1 MDVKS
6 GQVMGME
13 GGNDDGMGTVMSVEM
28 GR

>member
-6 GQVMGME
+6 GQAMGME
-13 GGNDDGMGTVMSVEM
+13 GGNDDGVGTVICMEM